1 MKKKLKVSFDFECLS
16 DNSFIQTLF
25 DLLNITGHDVFI
37 LTSRSP
43 ESSNKDIYKFA
54 KDHKISESR
63 IFMTDGFP
71 KVHTFMAEG
80 FDLHFDTSFDE
91 VVSINDMF
99 QDSKKQ
105 SLPAILVN
113 FGLDEMGDIYNF
125 VGELN
130 L

>member
-1 MKKKLKVSFDFECLS
+1 
-16 DNSFIQTLF
+16 
-25 DLLNITGHDVFI
+25 
-37 LTSRSP
+37 
-43 ESSNKDIYKFA
+43 
-54 KDHKISESR
+54 
-63 IFMTDGFP
+63 MTDGFP
-71 KVHTFMAEG
+71 KVHTFMTEG